1 MVNIIILTNT
11 LKHCLLARKE
21 LEKFRLDFQ
30 SGFSKERKK
39 KKRIRKSNLQL
50 AIFSKKIKNNKIIKT
65 KIED

>member
-21 LEKFRLDFQ
+21 LENFSLDFQ

-39 KKRIRKSNLQL
+39 KKKELESQTCNLQ
-50 AIFSKKIKNNKIIKT
+50 FFQKK
-65 KIED
+65 

>member
-11 LKHCLLARKE
+11 MKHCLLARKE

-39 KKRIRKSNLQL
+39 KKKLESQTCNLQ
-50 AIFSKKIKNNKIIKT
+50 FFQKK
-65 KIED
+65 